1 MLLVVLLLTRL
12 RARRQPGDVA
22 GIALMGLG
30 VVVYLTELW
39 RDPEGRGQVLQ
50 GALDGPQV
58 VAVILVIVG
67 ALLLRERKATTA
79 MDQAEPT
86 HE

>member
-1 MLLVVLLLTRL
+1 MSLS
-12 RARRQPGDVA
+12 ARRQPGDVA

-30 VVVYLTELW
+30 VVIYLTELW
-39 RDPEGRGQVLQ
+39 RDPEGRGQVLD

-58 VAVILVIVG
+58 AAVVLVIVG
-67 ALLLRERKATTA
+67 ALLLRERKAATP
-79 MDQAEPT
+79 MERAEPT